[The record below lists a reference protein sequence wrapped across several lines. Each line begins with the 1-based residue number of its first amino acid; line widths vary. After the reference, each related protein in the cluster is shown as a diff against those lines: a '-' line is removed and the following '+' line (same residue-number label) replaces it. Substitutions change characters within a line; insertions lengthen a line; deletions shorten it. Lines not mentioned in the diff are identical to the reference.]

1 MECHLTVQL
10 DDGAPLHYRAD
21 RRVAEAFAAAA
32 AYLAQITI
40 DDHVRTWM
48 PQLPCQSLWQ

>member
-1 MECHLTVQL
+1 MDCHLTVRL

-48 PQLPCQSLWQ
+48 PQLPCQSLWE